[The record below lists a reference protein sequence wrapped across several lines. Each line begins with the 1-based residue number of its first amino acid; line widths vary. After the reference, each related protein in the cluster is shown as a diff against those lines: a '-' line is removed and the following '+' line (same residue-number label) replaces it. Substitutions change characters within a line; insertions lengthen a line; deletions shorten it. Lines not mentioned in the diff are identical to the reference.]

1 MADRAGLFNDKDDFD
16 VSGFTPKKAAASVGV
31 QAPPAEA
38 VRSVS
43 EGAFQ
48 SREVVDAVPQ
58 SIRTLRQRRRR
69 TGRNL
74 QLNLKAS
81 ATWMETFYKISD
93 AQRWTLGETFE
104 RAIAALQRELGA
116 K

>member
-16 VSGFTPKKAAASVGV
+16 VSGFAPKKPPTAAASS
-31 QAPPAEA
+31 APPAEV

-48 SREVVDAVPQ
+48 SREAIDAVPQ

-81 ATWMETFYKISD
+81 ATWMEAFYKISESE
-93 AQRWTLGETFE
+93 RWTLGETFE
-104 RAIAALQRELGA
+104 RAIAALQRELLQ

>member
-16 VSGFTPKKAAASVGV
+16 VSGFAPKPSPAATPA
-31 QAPPAEA
+31 APPADV

-48 SREVVDAVPQ
+48 SREAVDAVPQ

-81 ATWMETFYKISD
+81 AIWMEAFYKISE

-104 RAIAALQRELGA
+104 RAIAALQRELPQ

>member
-16 VSGFTPKKAAASVGV
+16 VSGFAPKPAPASAFV
-31 QAPPAEA
+31 APPAEV

-48 SREVVDAVPQ
+48 SREAVDAVPQ
-58 SIRTLRQRRRR
+58 SVRTLRQRRRR

-93 AQRWTLGETFE
+93 SQRWTLGETFE
-104 RAIAALQRELGA
+104 RAIAALQRELNQ

>member
-1 MADRAGLFNDKDDFD
+1 MSDRAGLFNDKDDFD
-16 VSGFTPKKAAASVGV
+16 VSGFAPKKSPAAASV
-31 QAPPAEA
+31 APPAEV
-38 VRSVS
+38 VRNVS

-48 SREVVDAVPQ
+48 SREAVDAVPQ

-81 ATWMETFYKISD
+81 AIWMEAFYKISD
-93 AQRWTLGETFE
+93 SQRWTLGETFE
-104 RAIAALQRELGA
+104 RAIAALQRELA
-116 K
+116 QK

>member
-16 VSGFTPKKAAASVGV
+16 VSGFVPKPVPAASV
-31 QAPPAEA
+31 APPAEA

-48 SREVVDAVPQ
+48 SREAVDAVPQ
-58 SIRTLRQRRRR
+58 SVRTLRQRRRR

-81 ATWMETFYKISD
+81 ATWMEAFYKISD
-93 AQRWTLGETFE
+93 SQRWTLGETFE
-104 RAIAALQRELGA
+104 RAITALQRELNQ